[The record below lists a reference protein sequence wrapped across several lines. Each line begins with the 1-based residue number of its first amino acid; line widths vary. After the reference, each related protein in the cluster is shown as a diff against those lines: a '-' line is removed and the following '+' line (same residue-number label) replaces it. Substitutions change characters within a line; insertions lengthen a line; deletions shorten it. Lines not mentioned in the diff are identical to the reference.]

1 MLSRAEFKVYL
12 HYILPSMASFLLTGI
27 YSIIDGLFVGQVVGD
42 AGLAGINV
50 AWPLVAFM
58 MATGTGIGMGGA
70 VISSIC
76 AGVGD
81 MRSANRAIA
90 HTLTMLLLA
99 TPVIM
104 VVLLVFGQ
112 QLLILI
118 GGRDEIL
125 AQAQGYLSV
134 MAWGSL
140 FQVMASGFIPLMRN
154 KGKVVLAMC
163 VLVASGIVNVILDYV
178 FICRLYWGVE
188 GAALATIIA
197 QGFVFAS
204 GVLFFLKK
212 ENRLRRGD
220 FAPSGKFIARTLRGG
235 FAPFA
240 LTLLPEVTTLVI
252 NVASVV
258 NGGATAQAAFAVIS
272 YVAVAVQWLI
282 QGVNDGSQPLISVKF
297 GEGDVRAM
305 RALRRTNYVFAIAI
319 GLLGMWALTAFRVQL
334 AQLFGSSPETSEVFY
349 RGVSL
354 FSLVLGF
361 YGITHA
367 TTSFF
372 YAVESNRNS
381 SIVIVGEVVLM
392 VFFAI
397 VLPQFIGLDG
407 VWLTVVATQA
417 VLSVL
422 SLCLLQASKPKIRAQ
437 AAAYAAKKT
446 EEGE

>member
-1 MLSRAEFKVYL
+1 
-12 HYILPSMASFLLTGI
+12 
-27 YSIIDGLFVGQVVGD
+27 
-42 AGLAGINV
+42 
-50 AWPLVAFM
+50 
-58 MATGTGIGMGGA
+58 MGGA

-252 NVASVV
+252 NVASVA

-334 AQLFGSSPETSEVFY
+334 AQLFGSSPETSEVLPGRVAVLARAGLLRHHARDDFVLL
-349 RGVSL
+349 RG
-354 FSLVLGF
+354 
-361 YGITHA
+361 GIQ
-367 TTSFF
+367 
-372 YAVESNRNS
+372 
-381 SIVIVGEVVLM
+381 
-392 VFFAI
+392 
-397 VLPQFIGLDG
+397 PQFEHRDRGRSGAHGLLRDRTAAVYWPRRRVADRSVHPSRTLGPVAVPPAGLETQDSRPSGRLRGQEDG
-407 VWLTVVATQA
+407 RRGMSQRGHISLTH
-417 VLSVL
+417 
-422 SLCLLQASKPKIRAQ
+422 LCPEM
-437 AAAYAAKKT
+437 T
-446 EEGE
+446 